1 MQFLNRRLT
10 VDADYYH
17 DKTIDLVNDVSL
29 SQTSGFSS
37 YKDNMR
43 AQNGNPTVP
52 PQGAPPKKEKKD
64 AKEEVHYPLYNGM
77 SVGLD
82 LWGIGSSVF
91 GGDFLSSEVAV
102 DVNLKNR
109 FFPIA
114 ELGYGSTDT
123 WSDKGIHYK
132 SNYGRADPGGA
143 SFGA

>member
-1 MQFLNRRLT
+1 MERKILSYSISLALCLLMFLPYGRRAGILP
-10 VDADYYH
+10 
-17 DKTIDLVNDVSL
+17 
-29 SQTSGFSS
+29 SQEHLPRRRRRRT
-37 YKDNMR
+37 R
-43 AQNGNPTVP
+43 
-52 PQGAPPKKEKKD
+52 
-64 AKEEVHYPLYNGM
+64 KEEVHYPLYNGM

-132 SNYGRADPGGA
+132 SNAPTSA
-143 SFGA
+143 

>member
-1 MQFLNRRLT
+1 MKQASMERKILSYSISLALCLLMFLPL
-10 VDADYYH
+10 
-17 DKTIDLVNDVSL
+17 
-29 SQTSGFSS
+29 
-37 YKDNMR
+37 R

-102 DVNLKNR
+102 GCKPQEPLLPYCR
-109 FFPIA
+109 
-114 ELGYGSTDT
+114 T
-123 WSDKGIHYK
+123 GIWLH
-132 SNYGRADPGGA
+132 GHLE
-143 SFGA
+143 

>member
-1 MQFLNRRLT
+1 MERKILSYSISLALCLLMFLPL
-10 VDADYYH
+10 
-17 DKTIDLVNDVSL
+17 
-29 SQTSGFSS
+29 
-37 YKDNMR
+37 R
-43 AQNGNPTVP
+43 AQNGNPTAP

-64 AKEEVHYPLYNGM
+64 AKEEVHYPLYNGT

-123 WSDKGIHYK
+123 WSDKGIH
-132 SNYGRADPGGA
+132 
-143 SFGA
+143 